1 MNETSIQELEANMKV
16 AREAV
21 ELGNALDRLF
31 SNRDFKKVIS
41 IGYFEKEAVRLVHLK
56 AMVESKDAAMQESI
70 VSKIDAIG
78 SFSNYLRDITSTA
91 ALARK
96 TLNADEQTRDE
107 IIFEGLNNG

>member
-1 MNETSIQELEANMKV
+1 MSDSTIQELEANIKV
-16 AREAV
+16 AREAL
-21 ELGNALDRLF
+21 ELGNALERLF

-56 AMVESKDAAMQESI
+56 ASAECSSPAEQQSI

-78 SFSNYLRDITSTA
+78 SFSNYFKNITTAA

-96 TLNADEQTRDE
+96 TLDADEQTRDE